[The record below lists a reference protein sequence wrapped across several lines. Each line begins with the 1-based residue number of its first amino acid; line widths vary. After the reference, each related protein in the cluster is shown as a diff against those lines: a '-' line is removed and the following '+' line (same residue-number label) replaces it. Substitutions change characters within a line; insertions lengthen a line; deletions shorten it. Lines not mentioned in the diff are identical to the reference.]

1 MLVKFLGMNL
11 SKWLA
16 LFSLL
21 LCLAEAAKIVKTS
34 RKSKRSP
41 LIKIPRGSED
51 KKSHEATLK
60 QSHLATSKA
69 SSVIPK
75 ANSVTTAKSRIG
87 TAKITG
93 KFKPLKNIAP
103 PTSSDSES
111 ESESTIKTNDME
123 NYVNVFLSIAIVLVI
138 LAACLVSYLAYRIYR
153 LYDDP
158 NDSFE

>member
-1 MLVKFLGMNL
+1 MNL

-75 ANSVTTAKSRIG
+75 ANLVTTAKSKLKPG
-87 TAKITG
+87 TIRRKSEPYEKGLPNKI
-93 KFKPLKNIAP
+93 
-103 PTSSDSES
+103 SDSES
-111 ESESTIKTNDME
+111 EPKSPNTKNDME
-123 NYVNVFLSIAIVLVI
+123 DYVNLFLSIAIVLVI